1 MQVLGYDKMSGSRA
15 AFVASSVLTP
25 GRWWCVSQS
34 SLKAGSAPFNL
45 SKYSKLLFN
54 RLPSTVPVE
63 KIPHDLCPVP
73 QPDTTGKAA
82 WHQWD
87 IKGPLPLW
95 RGKTPKKK
103 WMCHTGGEIGS
114 HPQGVQTYKAVQGVS
129 DGGSSPLCGNTVSCW
144 VYWGSHTTCPF
155 QLLILGPEAL
165 VEMDVAF

>member
-1 MQVLGYDKMSGSRA
+1 MHFWRRGQSGTFCNIQVLGYDKMSGSRA

-82 WHQWD
+82 
-87 IKGPLPLW
+87 
-95 RGKTPKKK
+95 
-103 WMCHTGGEIGS
+103 
-114 HPQGVQTYKAVQGVS
+114 
-129 DGGSSPLCGNTVSCW
+129 
-144 VYWGSHTTCPF
+144 
-155 QLLILGPEAL
+155 
-165 VEMDVAF
+165 